1 MVESI
6 TIGLASCIGT
16 FRYED
21 GQEIDP
27 TGLISSLQIPL
38 VINIKIPD
46 KNYFGTNSLITSST
60 SLLAVKRYQH
70 PYFLLSHIYLQ
81 KHT

>member
-46 KNYFGTNSLITSST
+46 KNYFGTNS
-60 SLLAVKRYQH
+60 
-70 PYFLLSHIYLQ
+70 
-81 KHT
+81 